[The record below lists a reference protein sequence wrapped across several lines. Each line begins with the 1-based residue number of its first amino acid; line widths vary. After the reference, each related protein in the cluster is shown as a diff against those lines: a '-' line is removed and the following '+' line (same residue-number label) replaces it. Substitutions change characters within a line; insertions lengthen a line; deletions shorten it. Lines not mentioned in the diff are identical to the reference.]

1 MRGETF
7 IHRQCKPIN
16 EITFMT
22 AESAGQMSLL
32 DECEGNHAA
41 FLNAVCEGERHD
53 AAGGRNTQAQAL
65 KAHFDLAP
73 AEFDEAWSKWVKKVY
88 KKR

>member
-1 MRGETF
+1 MIKEGPADEWEQVIEFDQAIRKAGGMRGETF

-32 DECEGNHAA
+32 DECEGMCG
-41 FLNAVCEGERHD
+41 V
-53 AAGGRNTQAQAL
+53 
-65 KAHFDLAP
+65 
-73 AEFDEAWSKWVKKVY
+73 
-88 KKR
+88 